1 MKKLIVGL
9 EKDSHVYVFVALGLI
24 MIIFPASV
32 GKAVPYM
39 LGIGALVFGALKV
52 MISLRYQ
59 DSSVSLGGGVIQIVA
74 GVILL
79 LQKAESIGIIGVIW
93 AMFSLLEVA
102 HEIDEY
108 RETKMIGI
116 VSLISIPAT
125 ILLAA
130 MLMMDPFAH
139 FNSHVRILGLEIVS
153 AALVRRKKKRIE
165 KSEGDITL

>member
-9 EKDSHVYVFVALGLI
+9 EKDSHVYVFAVLGLI
-24 MIIFPASV
+24 MIIFPAYV

-39 LGIGALVFGALKV
+39 LGIGMLVFGALKV
-52 MISLRYQ
+52 MRCLRYQ
-59 DSSVSLGGGVIQIVA
+59 DSSVSLGGGVIRIVT

-108 RETKMIGI
+108 RETKKIGI

-139 FNSHVRILGLEIVS
+139 FNSHVRILGLEIIS

-165 KSEGDITL
+165 KPEGDTTL